1 VHPELAIAW
10 VPGDTPALIRFRG
23 LAPKHYTTSAFTDEF
38 ALITAIA
45 RGHLTLTIIEGGGF
59 DHPRAV
65 RTARRVRDAFPQ
77 HPLIAWCDLE
87 RISTRELLDLANAG
101 VQDVLRSDVD
111 ELRAVVSS
119 TLATATQRAAAARIS
134 TALHGVVPRT
144 LRPVFEFALEHAHEH
159 LDRETVAAGFGVSLR
174 TLHGRLMAS
183 GLPSTRPFLT
193 WCRLLVAS
201 ALLDQYGQTLDS
213 VAGLLDFPDGGTLG
227 KTLRRYT
234 GVGLNRLRQ
243 GSVFDATVAAFRTAA
258 KRPETPIDAV
268 IADGRAV
275 GGTGAPH
282 RADGTPTKPAR
293 RDSLPEPS
301 SAD

>member
-1 VHPELAIAW
+1 MHPELAIAW
-10 VPGDTPALIRFRG
+10 VPGDTPALTRFRG

-45 RGHLTLTIIEGGGF
+45 RGEVAVTIVEAGGF
-59 DHPRAV
+59 DHQRAV
-65 RTARRVRDAFPQ
+65 RTARRIRDAFPQ
-77 HPLIAWCDLE
+77 HPLIAWCDLG

-101 VQDVLRSDVD
+101 VQDVLRSDLD

-119 TLATATQRAAAARIS
+119 ALATATQRAAAARIS
-134 TALHGVVPRT
+134 KALHGVVPRT
-144 LRPVFEFALEHAHEH
+144 LRPVFEYALEHAHEH

-183 GLPSTRPFLT
+183 GLPSTRQFLT

-201 ALLDQYGQTLDS
+201 ALLEQPGQTLDS
-213 VAGLLDFPDGGTLG
+213 VAGLLDFHEGGPLG
-227 KTLRRYT
+227 NAFRRYT
-234 GVGLNRLRQ
+234 GVGVSRLRQ
-243 GSVFDATVAAFRTAA
+243 GNIFDATVAAFRAA
-258 KRPETPIDAV
+258 VKRPQDTVGAV
-268 IADGRAV
+268 SADNRA
-275 GGTGAPH
+275 GGSEPENRTE
-282 RADGTPTKPAR
+282 RATTRPSQ